1 MAIKETINE
10 HETDISGGRTIRAR
24 FAFADGSFG
33 LVSRRDD
40 PFGWSLELPSGSR
53 ITGRANSV
61 YDACRLMQDA
71 IRQTAAVDI
80 TLVAGT
86 IHWSNM
92 DYATVFTRGYILRD
106 RERNMLGSNGQLKGS
121 SLEWVHAAIMA
132 RADMRNATHTPD
144 DGEYIPEPGEE
155 IAEAHAEARDMAAP
169 E

>member
-1 MAIKETINE
+1 
-10 HETDISGGRTIRAR
+10 
-24 FAFADGSFG
+24 
-33 LVSRRDD
+33 
-40 PFGWSLELPSGSR
+40 
-53 ITGRANSV
+53 
-61 YDACRLMQDA
+61 
-71 IRQTAAVDI
+71 
-80 TLVAGT
+80 LVAGT